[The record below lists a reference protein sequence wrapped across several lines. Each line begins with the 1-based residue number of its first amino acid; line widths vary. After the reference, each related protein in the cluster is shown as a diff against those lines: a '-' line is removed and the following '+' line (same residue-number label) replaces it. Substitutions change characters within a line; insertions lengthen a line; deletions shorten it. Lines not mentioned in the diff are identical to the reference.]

1 MEVREMENNHVS
13 GNKMVHVNE
22 RVDRLLRFL
31 NKYKELWYENGRSV
45 EEKITRMT
53 DNKEEQAHILELYKQ
68 AEDDYAA
75 LRPIRTRFYGRIEGK
90 HSTPAYKIDENQID
104 RLTQAGIGRAF
115 GLSDENQKEYDRL
128 VKAGV
133 DEEIVQFIFRKFTN
147 YQRFKEVF
155 CEAMELGREA
165 DLFKKCYK
173 ANSLYISDIDLSSS
187 NGIRETDRG
196 CVELLRDVLGVKY
209 FVFDGTRLV
218 ERINEFINQE
228 ERKTRRYL
236 TDNERDITCKMY
248 GIGTE
253 KMSSEQIRKEMGI
266 SNSRVRQILK
276 SALEKLSKRKS
287 QLTDIVYLSD
297 ENEVVNFFISYF
309 KKNDIF
315 RSKKANNE
323 HKKSEQSGERIEVQ
337 DIGLN
342 EELYSSTFAKKL
354 KVQMNDLEND
364 RSMISDMLKAQLD
377 TLLDN
382 FEKIKIKDF
391 YLGKTLI
398 DRFNLSVRT
407 QTSLSKKGICTIG
420 DVIEYS
426 RRCQTSMKKNIKNMG
441 DKSFDEFKVLIDSLG
456 LILEDEDKSDK
467 TRIHNDRILNHLS
480 EKDVAKFALYFE
492 QIRYNAH
499 SSIMK
504 DDSIKEIESRINSI
518 KDDSEITISG
528 EELSQNIRSRISK
541 LDYSFDYDSGID
553 NLDLPDEVVR
563 VFKLHGI
570 DKILDI
576 YRLRDRDIDY
586 IKKRFGA
593 YFDMVVFELNRI
605 GFEYPLRG
613 KSPNNMMK
621 YATYMNRRNIEL
633 IMFLIDEANNISNE
647 EKEKLKEELFDKIKQ
662 VEKKDD
668 EEVDAKLSAKIKNLQ
683 TAYKTLMEKE
693 EELSNMEIIQEM
705 NNPDNQDLDI

>member
-1 MEVREMENNHVS
+1 MEVREMENNLSKNNRMIHVS
-13 GNKMVHVNE
+13 E
-22 RVDRLLRFL
+22 RVERLLRFL
-31 NKYKELWYENGRSV
+31 NEYKELWYENGRSV

-90 HSTPAYKIDENQID
+90 NATPAYKIDENQID
-104 RLTQAGIGRAF
+104 RLTQAGIGRSF

-128 VKAGV
+128 VEAGV
-133 DEEIVQFIFRKFTN
+133 DKEIVQFIFRKFTN

-155 CEAMELGREA
+155 CEAMELGRES

-173 ANSLYISDIDLSSS
+173 ANSLYISDIDLSSA
-187 NGIRETDRG
+187 NGIRKTDRG
-196 CVELLRDVLGVKY
+196 YVELLRDVLGVKY
-209 FVFDGTRLV
+209 FVFDGTRLI

-228 ERKTRRYL
+228 ERKSRRYL
-236 TDNERDITCKMY
+236 TDNERDIICKMY

-253 KMSSEQIRKEMGI
+253 KMSSEQIRKKMGI

-297 ENEVVNFFISYF
+297 E
-309 KKNDIF
+309 
-315 RSKKANNE
+315 
-323 HKKSEQSGERIEVQ
+323 SGELIKVQ

-354 KVQMNDLEND
+354 KVQMSDLEND
-364 RSMISDMLKAQLD
+364 RAMISDMLKAQLD

-398 DRFNLSVRT
+398 DRFNLSVRA
-407 QTSLSKKGICTIG
+407 QSSLSKKGICTIG
-420 DVIEYS
+420 DAIEYS
-426 RRCQTSMKKNIKNMG
+426 RRCKTSMKKNIKNMG
-441 DKSFDEFKVLIDSLG
+441 DKSFDEFKALIDSLG

-480 EKDVAKFALYFE
+480 EKDAAKFALYFE
-492 QIRYNAH
+492 QIRYNAY

-647 EKEKLKEELFDKIKQ
+647 EKEKLKEDLFDKIKQ